1 MMSNSRLLARATA
14 LAATAVL
21 AASAASVQAQSE
33 AKNAGPYV
41 SLGVAHASSNADEL
55 GDFKETSAHVQM
67 RLGYAVNRYLAV
79 EGEGSIAALKPDVS
93 GPDFAVRLT
102 LERYAAAFAVARLPV
117 SDRFAIHGRA
127 GYHVSKVALAAAG
140 ARETESFDD
149 FAFGFGASYRWDRN
163 AIRADYTVLKSS
175 FDEGGGESLNHSVAG
190 LSFVRSF

>member
-1 MMSNSRLLARATA
+1 MSKSRFLTRATGLVA
-14 LAATAVL
+14 SAFLAATAG
-21 AASAASVQAQSE
+21 SVHAQSE
-33 AKNAGPYV
+33 TKNAGPYV
-41 SLGVAHASSNADEL
+41 SVGVAQATSDADEMADL
-55 GDFKETSAHVQM
+55 KTNSTHIQM

-117 SDRFAIHGRA
+117 SDRVAIHGRA

-175 FDEGGGESLNHSVAG
+175 LDEGGGESLNHSLIG